1 MELCY
6 LIGIGGEKLEIT
18 FGDLTII
25 MDLKSLNFFPN
36 VNILIKMTLYH
47 HVLEVWLW
55 QIE

>member
-25 MDLKSLNFFPN
+25 MDLKSVNFFLN